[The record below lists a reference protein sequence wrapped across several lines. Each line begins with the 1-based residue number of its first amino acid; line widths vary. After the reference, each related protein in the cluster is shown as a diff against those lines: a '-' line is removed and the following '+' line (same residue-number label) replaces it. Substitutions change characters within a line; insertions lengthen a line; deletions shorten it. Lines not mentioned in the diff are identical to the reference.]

1 MRIGSLQVSR
11 SAFSRVCYYSE
22 RLARVTCGLLVVLLL
37 PLLLGACG
45 SEERVTGYKVGSAD
59 ALRNPT
65 PTLPPVMLPEDE
77 APHDNLT
84 EWWYYT
90 GHLSSGE
97 RRYGFELVVFQ
108 GIRGDLPRSYASH
121 FAITDVQRKSFQYDQ
136 KVYTGQQP
144 AIQEGFDLRLDDW
157 RMSGLNGRDR
167 LKAGLPGYSVDLK
180 LTSVKPV
187 VLHDG
192 DGIVSLGA
200 SGDSYYYSRT
210 RMAVTGVLEDHGKRL
225 PVTGQA
231 WMDHQWGNFIS
242 VAGGGWDWYSVQ
254 LEDGADL
261 TVSVV
266 RDLEGREV
274 LRHGT
279 YVEPDGGTLHL
290 PADAVAVRTEGTWT
304 SPTTGITYPMRHK
317 IQLPSQ
323 ELDLLVTPVL
333 ENQELDTREST
344 GVPYWEGAMD
354 VVGARDGKP
363 VRGQG
368 YVELTGYGEG
378 SP

>member
-1 MRIGSLQVSR
+1 MRIGSLHVSL
-11 SAFSRVCYYSE
+11 SAFARARYYSE
-22 RLARVTCGLLVVLLL
+22 LHWSVTCVLLL
-37 PLLLGACG
+37 VLLHPLLLGACG
-45 SEERVTGYKVGSAD
+45 SEQRVSGYKLGSAD
-59 ALRNPT
+59 AHSSPT
-65 PTLPPVMLPEDE
+65 PTLAPVTLPQDE
-77 APHDNLT
+77 APHDELT

-90 GHLSSGE
+90 GHLSSGDL
-97 RRYGFELVVFQ
+97 RYGFELVVFQ

-144 AIQEGFDLRLDDW
+144 AIQEGFDLRMGDW

-167 LKAGLPGYSVDLK
+167 LKAGLPGYSVDLQ
-180 LTSVKPV
+180 LTSLKPV

-200 SGDSYYYSRT
+200 LGDSYYYSRT
-210 RMAVTGVLEDHGKRL
+210 RMAVSGVLEDHGKRL

-279 YVEPDGGTLHL
+279 YVEPDGGIRHL

-304 SPTTGITYPMRHK
+304 SPATGIRYPVRHR
-317 IQLPSQ
+317 IQLPSHKL
-323 ELDLLVTPVL
+323 ELLVTPVL

-344 GVPYWEGAMD
+344 GVSYWEGAMD
-354 VVGARDGKP
+354 VIGTRDGKA
-363 VRGQG
+363 VRGKG
-368 YVELTGYGEG
+368 YVELTGYSEG